1 MSPLKPL
8 PQSRSLRTNLFPS
21 LHPLHPSFTPPRT
34 ARRDP
39 KICQISTKP
48 KIVGP
53 CTNKSNKKVVN
64 PSSYL
69 SKARSELLK
78 LSKHTGAP
86 ISSLILSFGI
96 LHEVTAIIPLY
107 LFYRLFQFFGVGVGV
122 VGFVLGLGDTS
133 VVVVEQDYEM
143 NDEENGG
150 MEKVKVVENVNSEKN
165 GIEGKG
171 KSSWRELVLNWYDE
185 AERRV
190 DRLGKKYGV
199 LGYDNHTLE
208 DEEIGRGY
216 DLGSGEGV
224 REGTSDKVTNAIA
237 AYVVVKALAPLRI
250 AISLALTPSFARIAL
265 NPIQRFL
272 LRFRR

>member
-1 MSPLKPL
+1 MSPLKPIS
-8 PQSRSLRTNLFPS
+8 QSRSLRTNLFPS
-21 LHPLHPSFTPPRT
+21 LHPLHPSLTPPRT
-34 ARRDP
+34 TRKYP
-39 KICQISTKP
+39 TKYQISTKP

-53 CTNKSNKKVVN
+53 CTNKSNNVVVN
-64 PSSYL
+64 QSYL

-107 LFYRLFQFFGVGVGV
+107 LFYRMFQFFGVGVGV
-122 VGFVLGLGDTS
+122 VGFVL
-133 VVVVEQDYEM
+133 
-143 NDEENGG
+143 
-150 MEKVKVVENVNSEKN
+150 VVENVNSEKN

-250 AISLALTPSFARIAL
+250 TISLALTPSFARIAL